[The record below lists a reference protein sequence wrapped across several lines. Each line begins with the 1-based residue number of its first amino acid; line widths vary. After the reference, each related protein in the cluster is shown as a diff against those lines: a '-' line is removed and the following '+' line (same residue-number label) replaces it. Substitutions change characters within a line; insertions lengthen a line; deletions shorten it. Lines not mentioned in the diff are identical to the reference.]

1 MATREILQHISQV
14 RSPAVFLKLDFTKAF
29 DSINWTFLLKTMAS
43 RGFPEKWCRWIEHL
57 LRTSSSRV
65 VVNGENTPYFR
76 HERGLHQ
83 GDPISPLLFNL
94 VVDVLQ
100 RLIEAANSTL
110 NQHLSP
116 RLIEPIMALQYA
128 DDTAIIVRADITTM
142 ITLKLVLRFFSN
154 ISGLQINY
162 AKSVFLPLNLTPQQ
176 QAEVRVIFGCAE
188 TELPITYLG
197 MSLTINQP
205 KRSDFMPLIEK
216 IERRL
221 EGWQGKLLSRGGRL
235 LLQNS
240 VLAAIP
246 VYIMTCFVLPKWV
259 LRRIDSVRRRFI
271 WAGLNTH
278 GRGISLLNWAL
289 VCTPRRWGGLGAVNL
304 QLRNISLI
312 LRW

>member
-1 MATREILQHISQV
+1 
-14 RSPAVFLKLDFTKAF
+14 
-29 DSINWTFLLKTMAS
+29 MAS

-176 QAEVRVIFGCAE
+176 QAEVRVIFGCAK